1 MDLVERIANSVKSVP
16 MSEAGETLDRLLRAA
31 SLVRSRLG
39 EFLDPFG
46 LTEVRYSVLVALNT
60 AGEMGLSQSEL
71 AERLMQSESNV
82 STLIERMAQDDL
94 VERLRSDA
102 DRRKRVLLL
111 SSTGSRLVE
120 RVENAKGNWALRQ
133 LQGVP
138 ADDRATLGLL
148 LGQLVASH
156 EGRSALKGG
165 TSVSSRGSTTSRNA
179 RSAFDA
185 EGSTDSLSWSEAA
198 HDEEDGE
205 GVHSPHRA
213 LEQMLSALGLVNQL
227 VKDESR

>member
-1 MDLVERIANSVKSVP
+1 MDLVERTANLPKSAT
-16 MSEAGETLDRLLRAA
+16 MSESGEALDRLLRAA
-31 SLVRSRLG
+31 ALVRLKLG

-46 LTEVRYSVLVALNT
+46 LTEVRYSVLAALNS

-82 STLIERMAQDDL
+82 STLVERMAQDNL
-94 VERLRSDA
+94 VERLRSHA

-111 SSTGSRLVE
+111 SPSGSRLVE
-120 RVENAKGNWALRQ
+120 RVENAKGNWAVRQ

-148 LGQLVASH
+148 LGQLIASH
-156 EGRSALKGG
+156 EGRSVLKGA
-165 TSVSSRGSTTSRNA
+165 SAASSRGSVSSHNGLPL
-179 RSAFDA
+179 FDD
-185 EGSTDSLSWSEAA
+185 EGSSDQLSWSEAA
-198 HDEEDGE
+198 HEKEDGAD
-205 GVHSPHRA
+205 VHSPHRA

-227 VKDESR
+227 VKDET

>member
-1 MDLVERIANSVKSVP
+1 MDLVERTVNSVKSVP
-16 MSEAGETLDRLLRAA
+16 MSEAGETLDRLVRAA
-31 SLVRSRLG
+31 SLVRLKLG

-46 LTEVRYSVLVALNT
+46 LTEVRYSVLVALNS

-111 SSTGSRLVE
+111 SPTGTRLVE

-156 EGRSALKGG
+156 EGRSVLKGG
-165 TSVSSRGSTTSRNA
+165 ASVSSRGSVSARNDRTS
-179 RSAFDA
+179 FDDV
-185 EGSTDSLSWSEAA
+185 DSLSWSETA
-198 HDEEDGE
+198 HDEENGE

-213 LEQMLSALGLVNQL
+213 LEQILSALGLVDQL
-227 VKDESR
+227 VKDET